1 MSGLGS
7 EGAAA
12 IAAPEPVPE
21 RRRKGL
27 ARGPL
32 RILFDERVRRVGLQ
46 VAFLVVV
53 VGIVLYLRDNYLNNI
68 EDRRISTSWDYLDQ
82 PTEFNIAFSD
92 FRATQPVKD
101 AILVGVKNTFL
112 AAIVG
117 IVLATVLGIVIGV
130 LRLSSNWLVRKA
142 ATFYVETLRNIP
154 VLLIILFTNAVVATL
169 PRIQD
174 AFDLGGILMV
184 SNRSSAVASPVIEDN
199 FGVYVALLAVAV
211 LVAAAVA
218 VWRTRVANATGAP
231 HHRMLWAGGIV
242 VVVAVAG
249 YAALGGPI
257 TLSRP
262 ELAESGRRIVGGAGM
277 GSPYFALV
285 VALGAYTASHI
296 AEIVRGSILSVPK
309 GQTEAS
315 TALGL
320 GDLHRLRY
328 VVLPQALRVAIPPT
342 INQHLSLTKNTSLGL
357 AIAYAEITLI
367 TQQLI
372 ASRSPALQSVVLLM
386 GVYLVFSLS
395 TSVLLNVVNR
405 RFQLVER

>member
-1 MSGLGS
+1 VSGLGF

-12 IAAPEPVPE
+12 IAAPEPARE
-21 RRRKGL
+21 RRPRGL

-32 RILFDERVRRVGLQ
+32 RVLFDERVRRIVLQ
-46 VAFLVVV
+46 VVFLLIV
-53 VGIVLYLRDNYLNNI
+53 VGVVLYLRDNYLSNI
-68 EDRRISTSWDYLDQ
+68 EDQNISTSWDYLDQ
-82 PTEFNIAFSD
+82 PTEFNIADSD

-112 AAIVG
+112 AALVG
-117 IVLATVLGIVIGV
+117 IVLATVVGVIVGV

-142 ATFYVETLRNIP
+142 ATLYVETLRNVP

-169 PRIQD
+169 PRIRD
-174 AFDLGGILMV
+174 AVDVGGLLVV
-184 SNRSSAVASPVIEDN
+184 SNRSSAVASPVAGDN
-199 FGVYVALLAVAV
+199 LGVYAAVLAVAV
-211 LVAAAVA
+211 VVALAVA
-218 VWRTRVANATGAP
+218 SWRTRVANATGTP
-231 HHRMLWAGGIV
+231 HHRVLWAGGIV
-242 VVVAVAG
+242 VAVAIVG
-249 YAALGGPI
+249 YVVLDDPI

-262 ELAESGRRIVGGAGM
+262 ELAQTGRRIVGGATM

-285 VALGAYTASHI
+285 VALAAYTASHI
-296 AEIVRGSILSVPK
+296 AEIVRGSIQAVPR

-320 GDLHRLRY
+320 GELHRLRY
-328 VVLPQALRVAIPPT
+328 VVLPQALRIAIPPT
-342 INQHLSLTKNTSLGL
+342 INQYLSLTKNTSLGL

-372 ASRSPALQSVVLLM
+372 ATRSPALQSIVVLML
-386 GVYLVFSLS
+386 VYLVFSLS

>member
-1 MSGLGS
+1 VSGLGF

-12 IAAPEPVPE
+12 IAAPEPAREP
-21 RRRKGL
+21 RRRGL

-32 RILFDERVRRVGLQ
+32 RVLFDERVRRIVLQ
-46 VAFLVVV
+46 VVFLVVV
-53 VGIVLYLRDNYLNNI
+53 VGVILYLRDNYLSNI

-82 PTEFNIAFSD
+82 PADFNIAFSD

-101 AILVGVKNTFL
+101 AILVGIKNTFL
-112 AAIVG
+112 AAVVG
-117 IVLATVLGIVIGV
+117 IVLATVLGVIVGV

-142 ATFYVETLRNIP
+142 ATFYVETIRNIP

-174 AFDLGGILMV
+174 AFDIGGLLVV

-199 FGVYVALLAVAV
+199 FGVYLALLAVA
-211 LVAAAVA
+211 AIAGAAVA
-218 VWRTRVANATGAP
+218 VWRTRLANATGTP
-231 HHRMLWAGGIV
+231 HHRVLWGGGIV
-242 VVVAVAG
+242 VAVGVVG
-249 YAALGGPI
+249 YVALGGPI

-285 VALGAYTASHI
+285 VALGVYTASHI
-296 AEIVRGSILSVPK
+296 AEIVRGSILAVPR

-320 GDLHRLRY
+320 GELHRLRY
-328 VVLPQALRVAIPPT
+328 VVLPQALRIAIPPT

-357 AIAYAEITLI
+357 AIAYGELTLI

-372 ASRSPALQSVVLLM
+372 AHRSPALQSVVLLM
-386 GVYLVFSLS
+386 GVYLMFSLS
-395 TSVLLNVVNR
+395 TSVVLNVVNR